1 MRLGA
6 QGHVNGP
13 TQSCATAEGPALPP
27 PASLAVPGDPLS
39 GATHTQIPSFF
50 SEEYMQD
57 EILSCLTEDIRK

>member
-50 SEEYMQD
+50 SD
-57 EILSCLTEDIRK
+57 E